1 MRRKYILG
9 ALIFLFGGI
18 AGYAVARTQLKFVKV
33 SQPPQMAAKAELS
46 KMGKKLKLSRQQKES
61 LKAIINKNEASI
73 QSLKNEFRPR
83 YVALREG
90 MKEEIKTVL
99 NQEQQQ
105 KFSLM
110 TSRVE
115 ATSDLAA
122 PAAEDA
128 AAPVTPAADN
138 TQKETI
144 IQ

>member
-1 MRRKYILG
+1 MRRTYLLG

-18 AGYAVARTQLKFVKV
+18 AGYAVARAQIRFVKA

-128 AAPVTPAADN
+128 SAPVTPAAEK
-138 TQKETI
+138 TEKETI